1 MIISIDAEKIFD
13 KIQHQFNTRVMVI
26 KTKINSWDL
35 MKLLHNKGKYKQD
48 EKTTLRTGENTCKGN
63 NRQRINLQ
71 NIQTAHGA
79 QLKKKKSS

>member
-1 MIISIDAEKIFD
+1 MIISIDTEKAFD

-48 EKTTLRTGENTCKGN
+48 EKTTHRMGENTCIQINGP
-63 NRQRINLQ
+63 RVNLQ
-71 NIQTAHGA
+71 NI
-79 QLKKKKSS
+79 